1 LLWGVR
7 HGRLSTVSRLDGS
20 LRSSPRRVGD
30 GRPVIEIAGADGRLP
45 APELKV
51 WRRSADSW
59 AYARVGRIEDA
70 MTATESVAPGIERL
84 LAESRGR
91 MPRAVAARERRA
103 ELVVGGAF
111 VVAAVLIAVLAQT
124 ERTLDWTDAA
134 FATVTL
140 VAASLVVFEVGSLH
154 TMPTQVAFVPM
165 LFVLPP
171 ELVPLFVLA
180 AFLIVKVVNAVSGQ
194 LAPGRV
200 MMAPA
205 DSWFAI
211 GPALVF
217 VAAGAPSAA
226 DVAWYVLVAAL
237 LAQFAVES
245 AASTIR
251 ERLHG
256 GASVREELTESRW
269 IYLVDVLLAPIGFAV
284 ALAATGRPWAL
295 LLPLPLFLL
304 LLIFARER
312 TARLESLL
320 ELSSAYRGTA
330 HVLGDMIGHDDAY
343 TGNHSRS
350 VVELSVDVAVE
361 LGLDERRRRNVE
373 FGALLHDV
381 GKVAIPKQLINKP
394 GPLSEQEWTLVRT
407 HTVEGQRI
415 LETIGGLMSEIGTV
429 VRSSHERFDGGGY
442 PDGLAA
448 EEIPV
453 ESRIIFACDA
463 FNAMTTDRPYR
474 HAMPIVAALDELEA
488 NAGTQFDPRVVG
500 VLVTQIR
507 DRYGLTA

>member
-1 LLWGVR
+1 M
-7 HGRLSTVSRLDGS
+7 S
-20 LRSSPRRVGD
+20 
-30 GRPVIEIAGADGRLP
+30 
-45 APELKV
+45 
-51 WRRSADSW
+51 
-59 AYARVGRIEDA
+59 
-70 MTATESVAPGIERL
+70 ATESVAPGIERL

-91 MPRAVAARERRA
+91 MPRAVAARERRV
-103 ELVVGGAF
+103 ELAVGGTFA
-111 VVAAVLIAVLAQT
+111 VAAVLTAFLAGT
-124 ERTLDWTDAA
+124 GRTLDWSDAVLA
-134 FATVTL
+134 
-140 VAASLVVFEVGSLH
+140 VAVLAVASLVVFEVGSLY
-154 TMPTQVAFVPM
+154 TQPTQVAFVPM

-171 ELVPLFVLA
+171 ELVPLFVFAALLA
-180 AFLIVKVVNAVSGQ
+180 GKVVNALSGQ
-194 LAPGRV
+194 LAPGRI
-200 MMAPA
+200 MMAAA

-211 GPALVF
+211 GPALVL

-226 DVAWYVLVAAL
+226 SAAWYVLAAAL

-245 AASTIR
+245 AASFVR

-256 GASVREELTESRW
+256 NASVREELTESRW
-269 IYLVDVLLAPIGFAV
+269 IYLVDTLLAPIGFAV

-330 HVLGDMIGHDDAY
+330 HVLGDMIGHDDTY
-343 TGNHSRS
+343 TGSHSRS
-350 VVELSVDVAVE
+350 VVELSVGVAEE

-394 GPLSEQEWTLVRT
+394 GPLNAQEWTVVRT

-415 LETIGGLMSEIGTV
+415 LEKIGGLMSEIGAV
-429 VRSSHERFDGGGY
+429 VRSSHERYDGGGY
-442 PDGLAA
+442 PDGLADEA
-448 EEIPV
+448 IPV

-474 HAMPIVAALDELEA
+474 AALPIEGAITELEA

-500 VLVTQIR
+500 VLVAQVR
-507 DRYGLTA
+507 DRYGLPA